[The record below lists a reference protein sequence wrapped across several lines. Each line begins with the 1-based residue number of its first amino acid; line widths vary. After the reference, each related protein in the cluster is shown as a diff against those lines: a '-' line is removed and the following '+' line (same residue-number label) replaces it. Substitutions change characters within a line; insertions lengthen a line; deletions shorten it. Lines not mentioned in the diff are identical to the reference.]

1 MEGVLEVEITV
12 KISVGE
18 EVAITVRVVGTITI
32 KVQCIILEILILGLT
47 INQCITNT
55 MVDMVVAAEEVTVV
69 TVVEATV
76 MIGGRNNY
84 T

>member
-1 MEGVLEVEITV
+1 MEVEITV

-18 EVAITVRVVGTITI
+18 EVAITIRVVGTITI

>member
-18 EVAITVRVVGTITI
+18 EVAITIRVVGTITI

>member
-18 EVAITVRVVGTITI
+18 EVAITIRVVGTITI
-32 KVQCIILEILILGLT
+32 KVQCIIPEIHILGLT

>member
-1 MEGVLEVEITV
+1 MEVEITV
-12 KISVGE
+12 KISVDE
-18 EVAITVRVVGTITI
+18 EAAITIRVVGIITI
-32 KVQCIILEILILGLT
+32 KVQCIILETLIPGLT
-47 INQCITNT
+47 TNQCITST
-55 MVDMVVAAEEVTVV
+55 MVDMVVVAEEVTVV

>member
-1 MEGVLEVEITV
+1 MEVEITV
-12 KISVGE
+12 KISVDE
-18 EVAITVRVVGTITI
+18 EAAITIRVVGIITI
-32 KVQCIILEILILGLT
+32 KVQCIILETLIPGLT
-47 INQCITNT
+47 TNQCITST
-55 MVDMVVAAEEVTVV
+55 MVDMVVVVAEEVTVV

>member
-1 MEGVLEVEITV
+1 MEVEITV
-12 KISVGE
+12 KISVDE
-18 EVAITVRVVGTITI
+18 EAAITIRVVGIITI
-32 KVQCIILEILILGLT
+32 KVQCIILEILIPGLIT
-47 INQCITNT
+47 NQCITST
-55 MVDMVVAAEEVTVV
+55 MVDMVVVVAEEVTVV

>member
-1 MEGVLEVEITV
+1 MEVEITV

-18 EVAITVRVVGTITI
+18 EVAITIRVVGTITI

-76 MIGGRNNY
+76 MIGGRNDY

>member
-1 MEGVLEVEITV
+1 MEVEITV